1 MFIVLYNAYFLQPGF
16 IANAPNRVL
25 TPHLAPSSVDSK
37 GIQAMYVFSQIPFN
51 GSLFLETKSHNP
63 NHDLKKKL
71 PKQKNTLLIWPWC
84 FYALTLFIST
94 LFPSLTLSATLVL
107 WLLLEHAKHIATQ

>member
-16 IANAPNRVL
+16 IANAANRVL

-63 NHDLKKKL
+63 NHDLKK
-71 PKQKNTLLIWPWC
+71 PQKTKKHPFNL
-84 FYALTLFIST
+84 ALVFLCSYSIST
-94 LFPSLTLSATLVL
+94 LFPSLTLQP
-107 WLLLEHAKHIATQ
+107 H